1 MSRLALG
8 RFKHAPDG
16 CGRCVQTNVSVG
28 DFCGAYDYEGC
39 KNDPECVWCLEMTDS
54 AAGCL
59 HLSTSTVTHVLSLA
73 EAHGD
78 HSSWKVMEFSKAIF
92 QAWKV
97 MENSQGHGNSWKMM
111 MVSWNFCVKMH

>member
-16 CGRCVQTNVSVG
+16 CGRRVQTNASVG

-54 AAGCL
+54 GAGCL
-59 HLSTSTVTHVLSLA
+59 HLSTSTVTQRSFISGVMVTTLP
-73 EAHGD
+73 GK
-78 HSSWKVMEFSKAIF
+78 SWNLVRPFSRPGKSWKTAKVMES
-92 QAWKV
+92 
-97 MENSQGHGNSWKMM
+97 HGK
-111 MVSWNFCVKMH
+111 